1 MKKKNIVGIIVIV
14 LFVTGIAAALM
25 QYKKEQMVA
34 EKPEIGE
41 EADTIILSADENP
54 FGVEIKK
61 INEDYDLTRDYYK
74 NYDDTGL
81 EEFKITGIFTD
92 KKEYIVGL
100 RKSGYCKYAWLDEEE
115 QVVYIEM
122 TQKQKEEWIDR
133 AIDEIDKELNSL
145 ESEELYKFTVE
156 DDYTVIKLDIDQSA
170 LIDEMGEALI
180 VLIYDSELYQ
190 IFNGNENWSIHIIVN
205 DMETQKEMM
214 NIQFPKEK
222 FRLSPDMWEKVK
234 TNE

>member
-61 INEDYDLTRDYYK
+61 INEDYDLTKNYYK

-190 IFNGNENWSIHIIVN
+190 IFNGNENWSIHIMVN

>member
-1 MKKKNIVGIIVIV
+1 MKKKNVVGIIIIALFAIGIV
-14 LFVTGIAAALM
+14 AALIV
-25 QYKKEQMVA
+25 YKKVQTVP
-34 EKPEIGE
+34 EKSQVGE
-41 EADTIILSADENP
+41 EPETVVLSADENP

-61 INEDYDLTRDYYK
+61 INEDYDLTKNYYK

-190 IFNGNENWSIHIIVN
+190 IFNGNENWSIHIMVN

>member
-1 MKKKNIVGIIVIV
+1 MKKKNVVGIIIIALFTIGIV
-14 LFVTGIAAALM
+14 AGLIV
-25 QYKKEQMVA
+25 YKKMQMVP
-34 EKPEIGE
+34 EKSQVGE
-41 EADTIILSADENP
+41 EPETVVLSADENP

-61 INEDYDLTRDYYK
+61 INEDYDLTKNYYK

-190 IFNGNENWSIHIIVN
+190 IFNGNENWSIHIMVN

>member
-1 MKKKNIVGIIVIV
+1 M
-14 LFVTGIAAALM
+14 
-25 QYKKEQMVA
+25 
-34 EKPEIGE
+34 
-41 EADTIILSADENP
+41 
-54 FGVEIKK
+54 
-61 INEDYDLTRDYYK
+61 
-74 NYDDTGL
+74 

-92 KKEYIVGL
+92 EREYIVEL

-115 QVVYIEM
+115 QVIYIEM

-190 IFNGNENWSIHIIVN
+190 IFNGNENWSIHIMVN

>member
-1 MKKKNIVGIIVIV
+1 MKKKKIVGIIIIALFAIGIV
-14 LFVTGIAAALM
+14 AALIV
-25 QYKKEQMVA
+25 YKKMQMVP
-34 EKPEIGE
+34 EKSQVGE
-41 EADTIILSADENP
+41 EPETVVLSADENP

-61 INEDYDLTRDYYK
+61 INEDYDLTKNYYK

-190 IFNGNENWSIHIIVN
+190 IFNGNENWSIHIMVN

>member
-1 MKKKNIVGIIVIV
+1 MFAIGIV
-14 LFVTGIAAALM
+14 AALIV
-25 QYKKEQMVA
+25 YKKMQMVP
-34 EKPEIGE
+34 EKSQVGE
-41 EADTIILSADENP
+41 EPETVVLSADENP

-61 INEDYDLTRDYYK
+61 INEDYDLTKNYYK

-190 IFNGNENWSIHIIVN
+190 IFNGNENWSIHIMVN

>member
-1 MKKKNIVGIIVIV
+1 MKKKNVVGIIIIALFTIGIV
-14 LFVTGIAAALM
+14 AALIV
-25 QYKKEQMVA
+25 YKKMQMVP
-34 EKPEIGE
+34 EKSQVGE
-41 EADTIILSADENP
+41 EPETVVLSADENP

-61 INEDYDLTRDYYK
+61 INEDYDLTKNYYK

-190 IFNGNENWSIHIIVN
+190 IFNGNENWSIHIMVN